1 MKVMAKPKLTYEQ
14 NISLKGLSLEE
25 KLNLLHEWK
34 KNEEIDQPAF
44 EHFSNLWIKKESKK
58 IINANAPL
66 RRRVNET
73 LERSNFC
80 CRTVR
85 EGQMQV
91 FIDKLRGKINDY
103 IANRSNEA
111 QLTDKERNL
120 FYKYVKENV
129 HSYRLLVNQMLI
141 LGLRYPDKE
150 LNSFCSNFV
159 QENKKGPYFTDY
171 HFWGTLWEDPDFVPL
186 DAIRLML
193 VKKEDGRHIDNLF
206 APSFIQSIIPLIE
219 AQRNKEVERLK
230 FAQMLEG
237 KERETQVK
245 RKMERLNAFNILLK
259 AAEEYCS

>member
-1 MKVMAKPKLTYEQ
+1 MTKPKLSYEQ
-14 NISLKGLSLEE
+14 NISLKGCSLEE

-34 KNEEIDQPAF
+34 KKGEIDQPAF

-73 LERSNFC
+73 LERSNFR
-80 CRTVR
+80 CRTVI
-85 EGQMQV
+85 EGEIQN
-91 FIDKLRGKINDY
+91 FLNKLRGKINDY
-103 IANRSNEA
+103 IANRQEEPV
-111 QLTDKERNL
+111 LTEQERNL
-120 FYKYVKENV
+120 LKKYIIE
-129 HSYRLLVNQMLI
+129 HFRSYRSLINQMLI

-150 LNSFCSNFV
+150 VNRFCAEFA
-159 QENKKGPYFTDY
+159 QINKKGKYNTDY
-171 HFWGTLWEDPDFVPL
+171 YFWGSIWEDPDFVPL

-193 VKKEDGRHIDNLF
+193 VKKEDGRHIDKTF
-206 APSFIQSIIPLIE
+206 EPSFIQSILPLIE
-219 AQRNKEVERLK
+219 AQRDKEAERLK

-259 AAEEYCS
+259 AAEEYCK